1 MANNKDKDKDRSATR
16 IQDDYV
22 AGLFPHRDEYRP
34 PEYVVYM
41 ERAAAALKTVRI
53 VAYSGMVAFVILA
66 AYGFFLIYQL
76 TSDAHRMTVHMG
88 TMSSTM
94 TGMRGSMANMES
106 SMLALDPMRQH
117 MANMDVSTQHMANT
131 VSLIQ
136 HSTRNLDRNISPMM
150 GTMSSLPFMGGG
162 NRGYQGAPPY
172 SPLPPP
178 LVMPYSAPRPA
189 QAAGGVQP
197 MYAQPWRA
205 PQLPGQQPQGQQPQG
220 QQPRGQQPRGQQPQA
235 TQQVPRPASQPGQK
249 N

>member
-1 MANNKDKDKDRSATR
+1 MANSKDKDRSATR

-88 TMSSTM
+88 TMSKTM
-94 TGMRGSMANMES
+94 TGMRGSMSNMET

-117 MANMDVSTQHMANT
+117 MANMDASVQHMAGT

-136 HSTRNLDRNISPMM
+136 HSTRNLDRSMSPMM
-150 GTMSSLPFMGGG
+150 GTMSSMPFMGSG

-172 SPLPPP
+172 SPPPP
-178 LVMPYSAPRPA
+178 PMAMPYSPGLAQVPSGVTPPA
-189 QAAGGVQP
+189 Y
-197 MYAQPWRA
+197 YAQPWRA
-205 PQLPGQQPQGQQPQG
+205 PQPQAQQPQGQQAKAA
-220 QQPRGQQPRGQQPQA
+220 QPQ
-235 TQQVPRPASQPGQK
+235 VPQSTSQAVKQH
-249 N
+249 

>member
-1 MANNKDKDKDRSATR
+1 MTDNKDKDRTATR

-66 AYGFFLIYQL
+66 AYGFFLIYHL
-76 TSDAHRMTVHMG
+76 TRDAHRMAVHMEK
-88 TMSSTM
+88 MSGTM
-94 TGMRGSMANMES
+94 TGMRGSMGNMET

-117 MANMDVSTQHMANT
+117 MANMDASTQHMAGT

-136 HSTRNLDRNISPMM
+136 HSTRNLDRSMSPMM
-150 GTMSSLPFMGGG
+150 GSMSSLPFMGGG

-172 SPLPPP
+172 SPP
-178 LVMPYSAPRPA
+178 LVMPYSAPRPG
-189 QAAGGVQP
+189 QAAGAMP
-197 MYAQPWRA
+197 PTYAQPWRA
-205 PQLPGQQPQGQQPQG
+205 PQPQAPQAQVQPQVTQS
-220 QQPRGQQPRGQQPQA
+220 QA
-235 TQQVPRPASQPGQK
+235 PLSPSPSQPAQQR
-249 N
+249 

>member
-1 MANNKDKDKDRSATR
+1 MADKKDKDRTATR

-76 TSDAHRMTVHMG
+76 TSDAHRMTEHMG
-88 TMSSTM
+88 TMSKTM
-94 TGMRGSMANMES
+94 TGMRGSMSNMET
-106 SMLALDPMRQH
+106 SMLALEPMRQH
-117 MANMDVSTQHMANT
+117 MANMDASVQHMAGT

-136 HSTRNLDRNISPMM
+136 HSTRNLDRSMSPMM
-150 GTMSSLPFMGGG
+150 GTMSSMPFMGSG

-172 SPLPPP
+172 SPPPPP
-178 LVMPYSAPRPA
+178 LMTPYSPPGLAQVPSGMAPPTY
-189 QAAGGVQP
+189 
-197 MYAQPWRA
+197 YAQPWRA
-205 PQLPGQQPQGQQPQG
+205 PQPQGQQPQTP
-220 QQPRGQQPRGQQPQA
+220 QPK
-235 TQQVPRPASQPGQK
+235 ASQSAPQPAQK
-249 N
+249 H